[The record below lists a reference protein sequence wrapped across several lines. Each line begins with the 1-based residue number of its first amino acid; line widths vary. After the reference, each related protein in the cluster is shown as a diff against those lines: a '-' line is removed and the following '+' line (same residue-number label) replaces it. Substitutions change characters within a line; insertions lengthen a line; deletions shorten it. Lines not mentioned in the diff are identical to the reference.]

1 LTNLSV
7 QLVYCSK
14 HRMLL
19 LQCTI
24 GRIRQLT
31 FSLKHHYVITL
42 GRKLQSSNSSYGLNG
57 VGLDERL
64 TMLAAAAIS
73 QCSRYHSHETAS
85 SSHVQATNALLNAD
99 VEKPEG
105 PRGPLWTADL
115 LWWTGGPLELRPSAS
130 LAIVAITRPHQTRRT
145 NCATLPSTISATCD
159 VLAQQCCCC
168 CWRFSCLLRSDVICS
183 ARLTLYLHL
192 S

>member
-85 SSHVQATNALLNAD
+85 SSHVQAINALLNAD
-99 VEKPEG
+99 VEKPVRSSVDCRPALVDG
-105 PRGPLWTADL
+105 RTSGATAVGISCDSRYHS
-115 LWWTGGPLELRPSAS
+115 TASNPPDQLRHAPFHNISHM
-130 LAIVAITRPHQTRRT
+130 R
-145 NCATLPSTISATCD
+145 CA
-159 VLAQQCCCC
+159 
-168 CWRFSCLLRSDVICS
+168 CS
-183 ARLTLYLHL
+183 AVLLLLLEVFMFVEVRRHL
-192 S
+192 